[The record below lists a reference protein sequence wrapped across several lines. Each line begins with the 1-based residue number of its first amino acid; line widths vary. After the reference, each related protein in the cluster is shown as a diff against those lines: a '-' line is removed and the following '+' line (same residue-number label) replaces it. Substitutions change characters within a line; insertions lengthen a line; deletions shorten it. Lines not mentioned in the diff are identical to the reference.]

1 MKTTQNVSLSSPKH
15 TYMANITF
23 AEYVQGIGQAVT
35 VTGNSIQ
42 DVKNLVF
49 EYKRFNPHVVIR
61 ENKAEYPK
69 FDWVVIE
76 EYNH

>member
-1 MKTTQNVSLSSPKH
+1 
-15 TYMANITF
+15 MANITF
-23 AEYVQGIGQAVT
+23 AEYVQGIGQAVS

-42 DVKNLVF
+42 DVKNLVL

>member
-1 MKTTQNVSLSSPKH
+1 MKNVSIRSPKH
-15 TYMANITF
+15 KYMANITF
-23 AEYVQGIGQAVT
+23 AEYVQGIGQAVS

-42 DVKNLVF
+42 DVKNLVL

>member
-1 MKTTQNVSLSSPKH
+1 MKTTQNASLSSPKH

-23 AEYVQGIGQAVT
+23 AKYVEGIGQAVT